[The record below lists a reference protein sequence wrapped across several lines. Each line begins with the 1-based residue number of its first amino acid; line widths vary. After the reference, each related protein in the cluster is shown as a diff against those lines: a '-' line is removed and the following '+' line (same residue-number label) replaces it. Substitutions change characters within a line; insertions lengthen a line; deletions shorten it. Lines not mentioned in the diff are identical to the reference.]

1 MIFNK
6 KRTDQDSLDRLAELR
21 GEVKAIQLRLKAKEY
36 ELTKVEKDLKKTSWN
51 AGILQDV
58 SRSNLVNSKIAF
70 LKESK
75 ELLLKE
81 IGQMMDEFKTVKK
94 ELESAE
100 RETGKKAAIQGE
112 PEIRK
117 ALEDLLKKIEEAQ
130 AANIAYYELRRSF
143 GIYVKGDW
151 PHSLYQLD
159 KLQINPWMT
168 RTRKFLKGK

>member
-6 KRTDQDSLDRLAELR
+6 KQTDQGSLDRLAELR
-21 GEVKAIQLRLKAKEY
+21 GEVKAIQLRMKSKEA
-36 ELTKVEKDLKKTSWN
+36 ELTNVEKDLKKTSWN
-51 AGILQDV
+51 AGILQDK
-58 SRSNLVNSKIAF
+58 SLSILVNSKIKF
-70 LKESK
+70 LTESK

-81 IGQMMDEFKTVKK
+81 IGQMMDELKTVKK

-117 ALEDLLKKIEEAQ
+117 ALEDLLMKVEEAQ
-130 AANIAYYELRRSF
+130 KANIAYYELRKSF

-151 PHSLYQLD
+151 PHSIYQLD
-159 KLQINPWMT
+159 QSQIKPWLT